1 MEIGRSSV
9 LKTIFLSILVI
20 IIVFYLE
27 ICDKRTKIVFCD
39 VGQGDAAYIRVKNR
53 VDILIDTGP
62 DRKVV
67 SCLGK
72 HMPFYDRK
80 IELVVLSHPQ
90 KDHYGGLSYILSR
103 YQVGRVATYNI
114 NSNQSSFLQLLKTLK
129 QKKIDLIIVKAGSTI
144 GILDTKLEFFW
155 PMETLIPLDE
165 NSLSLGF
172 LFQEDR
178 FRSLFTGDASALSLN
193 LIISRSTQSQLVKL
207 KNVNILKVP
216 HHGSKNGL
224 TIEFLRLVNPQVGVV
239 SAGKNNPYGHPAK
252 EILEMLR
259 KFNIKVRRTD
269 KEGDIVYKI
278 PN

>member
-1 MEIGRSSV
+1 MEVDRSSI
-9 LKTIFLSILVI
+9 LKTIFLSIVVI
-20 IIVFYLE
+20 ILVVFLQAS
-27 ICDKRTKIVFCD
+27 DKRTKIVFCD

-53 VDILIDTGP
+53 VDVLIDAGP
-62 DRKVV
+62 GRKVV

-80 IELVVLSHPQ
+80 IELVILSHPQ
-90 KDHYGGLSYILSR
+90 KDHYGGLSDILSR
-103 YQVGRVATYNI
+103 YQIGKVATYNI
-114 NSNQSSFLQLLKTLK
+114 NSSQSSFLQLLKNIK
-129 QKKIDLIIVKAGSTI
+129 QRKIDLIIVKAGSTI
-144 GILDTKLEFFW
+144 GILGTKLEFFW

-165 NSLSLGF
+165 NSLSLVF

-178 FRSLFTGDASALSLN
+178 FSSLFTSDASALSLN
-193 LIISRSTQSQLVKL
+193 LTISRSAKSQLVKL

-224 TIEFLRLVNPQVGVV
+224 TIEFLRLVNPQVGVI
-239 SAGKNNPYGHPAK
+239 SAGKNNPHGHPAK
-252 EILEMLR
+252 EILEMLS

-278 PN
+278 QN